1 VQIVRLDGGKTKNIP
16 VKVDQAMNGKDLSQ
30 NVTLQTGDLV
40 YVPQRGMNFMDIVNT
55 IGIFKFLFGL

>member
-1 VQIVRLDGGKTKNIP
+1 
-16 VKVDQAMNGKDLSQ
+16 MNGKDLSQ
-30 NVTLQTGDLV
+30 NVTLQSGDLV